1 MFVQVVI
8 KLVADLNFFMGIK
21 WANMG
26 SLVDSL
32 VDSCINLRIKMPKVK
47 EIRLIGRL
55 FFTLKVTAS
64 NHASM

>member
-26 SLVDSL
+26 SLVDS
-32 VDSCINLRIKMPKVK
+32 CINLRIKMPKVK

-55 FFTLKVTAS
+55 FS
-64 NHASM
+64 NFPPK